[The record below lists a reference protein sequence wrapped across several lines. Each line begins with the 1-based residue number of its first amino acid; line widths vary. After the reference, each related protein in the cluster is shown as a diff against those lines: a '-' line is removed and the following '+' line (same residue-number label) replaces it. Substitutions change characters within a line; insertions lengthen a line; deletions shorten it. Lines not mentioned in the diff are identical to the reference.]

1 MFYDTRKVTCKGG
14 LFWSLANE
22 GLKVKHYFYALSSDL
37 CYCSMQYFK
46 LLWKSQV
53 TKIWL
58 FSTLILMVSWS
69 CLDDYEYDYFPSK
82 KVDNNYKT
90 KHVIVVVAD
99 GLRYSEGW
107 GETAKPYMPVMETI
121 LKNQGVVNTRFY
133 NLGDTYTSAGH
144 TSITTG
150 FYQSI
155 DNFGLE
161 FPRNP
166 SIFQFWNQTYENLP
180 VKSWVIASKDKL
192 DLLADCA
199 NPYWTGKY
207 KPSVNTGIDGLGL
220 GSGYRED
227 SLTLKKSLEILKLHH
242 PNLVLINFRDP
253 DYSAH
258 SGVWSVY
265 VGAIQKSD
273 EHIGRLWNF
282 IQADSV
288 YLNTTTLFVTSD
300 HGRHLDSVA
309 DGFIGHGDGCEGCQ
323 HLCFYAVGPDFQK
336 GKIVDTERQ
345 LIDIPATIAALLGFE
360 LPNSSGKVMSELFS
374 RR

>member
-1 MFYDTRKVTCKGG
+1 
-14 LFWSLANE
+14 
-22 GLKVKHYFYALSSDL
+22 
-37 CYCSMQYFK
+37 MQYSK
-46 LLWKSQV
+46 LLGCK
-53 TKIWL
+53 WL
-58 FSTLILMVSWS
+58 LKNELFAALLSTVLWS
-69 CLDDYEYDYFPSK
+69 CLADYDYRYFPSK
-82 KVDNNYKT
+82 KVDHDYKT
-90 KHVIVVVAD
+90 KHVIVLVAD

-107 GETAKPYMPVMETI
+107 GETNNQFMPGMETF
-121 LKNQGVVNTRFY
+121 LKSQGVVNTHFY
-133 NLGDTYTSAGH
+133 NFGDTYTSAGH

-150 FYQSI
+150 FYQAI

-161 FPRNP
+161 FPHNP
-166 SIFQFWNQTYENLP
+166 SVFQYWNQAYKNDQ

-207 KPSVNTGIDGLGL
+207 KPSVNSGINGLGV

-227 SLTLKKSLEILKLHH
+227 SLTLQKAFEILKLHH

-258 SGVWSVY
+258 SGIWNTY
-265 VGAIQKSD
+265 TDAIKKTD
-273 EHIGRLWNF
+273 NYINRLWNF

-288 YLNTTTLFVTSD
+288 YKNTTTLFVTSD

-309 DGFIGHGDGCEGCQ
+309 DGFIGHGDGCDGCR
-323 HLCFYAVGPDFQK
+323 HLSFYAAGPDFLK
-336 GKIVDTERQ
+336 GKVVDTERH
-345 LIDIPATIAALLGFE
+345 LIDIPVTIAALLGFE
-360 LPNSSGKVMSELFS
+360 LPNSNGKVMTELFT